1 MKHLPRAAMRLGP
14 VSLALLAW
22 TQNTFA
28 DDVPTL
34 PAVKV
39 EDTSTSEKAD
49 GPVRGYVARR
59 SVSATKTDTPLVETA
74 QSISVV
80 TRDRLEAQGIVSV
93 QDALLYT
100 AGARAEPYGLDNRGD
115 WAQLRGA
122 SFTQYQDG
130 LRMLFGSYNN
140 IRPDAYTLERVEVL
154 RGPASI
160 MYGQGSFGGTVNL
173 VSKRP
178 LAEAQHEVQAVIGN
192 HSTKRLA
199 LDSTGPLDAEGKW
212 LYRLVAIGQDAST
225 QVDHTQDDRLVFM
238 PSLTWRPGADTELTV
253 WANIQRD
260 HTNTTQFFFPH
271 RGTLLPTANGRIP
284 FSTNISEPG
293 FDRYI
298 AEQQAFGY
306 RVEHRINDTFTVRQN
321 VRQSNSQVTYQSIYS
336 RFGPTPS
343 LNPDGRTLNRT
354 IYVSKPDVEAL
365 TADTQLQ
372 AKLTHGQ
379 FEHTMLFG
387 YDFQRVLTSSWS
399 GRGNAPAIDVYAPV
413 YGNYTVPALTRQPDS
428 QLYQS
433 GFYLQD
439 QVKITKRWVATLG
452 ARRDWARQN
461 NEIDAAAAR
470 IDARATT
477 WRAGLLH
484 LFDNGW
490 APYVSYSES
499 FNPSAGLNFYNEAYK
514 PLEGEQWEVG
524 VKYQPPGNRL
534 FVTLAA
540 YELKEKNRLT
550 ADPNNALN
558 RIQVG
563 EATIR
568 GIEAEAQ
575 ASLDGGLDLIGT
587 YTYTDTEV
595 TKSTAADL
603 GKRLASI
610 PEHMAS
616 VWAVKRFTAFDLPGQ
631 FEAGGGVRYIGA
643 SWDGTDSLRTPSVT
657 LMDALLAYRTGQWR
671 YALNV
676 QNLADREYYTTC
688 LSRGDCFLGTLRT
701 VRATATYRF

>member
-1 MKHLPRAAMRLGP
+1 MKRVPRAAMRLGP

-22 TQNTFA
+22 THGA
-28 DDVPTL
+28 HAADVPTL

-39 EDTSTSEKAD
+39 EDARATEKAD
-49 GPVRGYVARR
+49 GPVRGYVAKR
-59 SVSATKTDTPLVETA
+59 SASATKTDTPLVETA
-74 QSISVV
+74 QSISVI
-80 TRDRLEAQGIVSV
+80 TRDRLEAQSVVSV
-93 QDALLYT
+93 QDALRYT

-140 IRPDAYTLERVEVL
+140 IRPDVYTLERVEVL
-154 RGPASI
+154 RGPSSI

-178 LAEAQHEVQAVIGN
+178 LAEAQHEVQAVVGN
-192 HSTKRLA
+192 NGLKRLA
-199 LDSTGPLDAEGKW
+199 VDSTGPLDSEGKW
-212 LYRLVAIGQDAST
+212 LYRLVAVGQDAET
-225 QVDHTQDDRLVFM
+225 QVDHTQDDRMVFM
-238 PSLTWRPGADTELTV
+238 PSLTWRPNTDTELTV
-253 WANIQRD
+253 WANLQRD

-271 RGTLLPTANGRIP
+271 QGTVLPAPNGRIP
-284 FSTNISEPG
+284 FRTNISEPG

-298 AEQQAFGY
+298 GEQQAFGY
-306 RVEHRINDTFTVRQN
+306 RFEHRFNEALTLRQN
-321 VRQSNSQVTYQSIYS
+321 VRHSDSQVTYQSIYS
-336 RFGPTPS
+336 RFGPAPA

-354 IYVSKPDVEAL
+354 IYVSKPEVEAL

-372 AKLTHGQ
+372 ANFTHGP
-379 FEHTMLFG
+379 FEHTVLFG
-387 YDFQRVLTSSWS
+387 FDFQRVLTSSVM

-413 YGNYTVPALTRQPDS
+413 YGNYTVPALARQPDT

-433 GFYLQD
+433 GFYLQE
-439 QVKITKRWVATLG
+439 QLKIDRRWIATIG

-461 NEIDAAAAR
+461 NDLDATSAR
-470 IDARATT
+470 IDAHATT

-499 FNPSAGLNFYNEAYK
+499 FNPSAGFNFYNEAYK

-524 VKYQPPGNRL
+524 VKYQPPGSRL
-534 FVTLAA
+534 FLTLAA

-568 GIEAEAQ
+568 GVEAEAQ
-575 ASLDGGLDLIGT
+575 ASLAGGVDLIAT
-587 YTYTDTEV
+587 YTYTDSEITQ
-595 TKSTAADL
+595 SNAADL

-616 VWAVKRFTAFDLPGQ
+616 GWAVKRFTAFDLPGQ
-631 FEAGGGVRYIGA
+631 FEVGGGVRYIGA
-643 SWDGTDSLRTPSVT
+643 SWDGTDSLRTPSIT

-676 QNLADREYYTTC
+676 DNIADREYYTTC

-701 VRATATYRF
+701 VRASATYRF